1 MRPVGFIS
9 KEIIISLEIREG
21 GVRGGRDHERS
32 ELTGGWRIY
41 FVVFVSSFCSCLFS
55 VRFLRGLGG
64 DFWRP

>member
-9 KEIIISLEIREG
+9 IEIIISLEIREG

-32 ELTGGWRIY
+32 ELGEGWWIY
-41 FVVFVSSFCSCLFS
+41 FLSFFSFFFVFFFCSF
-55 VRFLRGLGG
+55 FGGLGG